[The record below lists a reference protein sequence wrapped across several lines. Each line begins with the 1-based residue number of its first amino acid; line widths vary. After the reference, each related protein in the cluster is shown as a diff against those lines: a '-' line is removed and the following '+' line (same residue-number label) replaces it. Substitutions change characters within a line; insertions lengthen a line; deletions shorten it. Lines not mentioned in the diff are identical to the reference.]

1 MDGQVAAGAGEAPA
15 DVDAPRQGGW
25 WDLTKQMFMTYIV
38 VSTLTSF
45 MMGRRGGPEQSSG
58 PVITADE
65 ARLMSATRSRQQ
77 MQQQEMLNSF
87 MGGKAAV
94 NVGPAALVF
103 PTVTAQGLPLG
114 PHECLIA
121 QDALL
126 HLQVFVNEH
135 QQFDPKLHLG
145 SLVFD
150 VPSIAYNWSYTAS
163 PSASALVPV
172 ADDWL
177 SRNGSLYAHVFL
189 IPEGDSISAYDR
201 DLLVPSQD
209 GVVEPGNDNGQQEQQ
224 LPSLPLQMGYLRV
237 PLVRFRPQPRP
248 KALRHLLNSS
258 APVFSPSSSSKDKLA
273 QQTQAN
279 ATDDTTTA
287 SSAQDLPLPYLAYW
301 TPTLNLS
308 LILSL
313 PSFPRNSIPAAI
325 SSRLSFT
332 AEGAYRPVLYHNS
345 FWQLAK
351 NLPLVNS
358 SIVAHG
364 EAEADAGAGAGMG
377 AGMGAVSRLH
387 LDLSFSHLSFLVWQL
402 QTSMESQW
410 ASQQASGLGT
420 EKEADMLREMLL
432 ETSPWLLVLTGVVS
446 LLHTVFDMLA
456 FKNDV
461 QFWRSKKSMA
471 GMSLRRCVGLR
482 GLRGALCVLCVC

>member
-1 MDGQVAAGAGEAPA
+1 MDGQVLDAQAEAPG
-15 DVDAPRQGGW
+15 VDEVAPRAGW
-25 WDLTKQMFMTYIV
+25 WDLTKQVFLTYIV

-45 MMGRRGGPEQSSG
+45 MIGRRGGPERSTG
-58 PVITADE
+58 PVITSEE
-65 ARLMSATRSRQQ
+65 ARQMSAARTRQQ
-77 MQQQEMLNSF
+77 MHQQEMLNSF

-114 PHECLIA
+114 PHECVIA
-121 QDALL
+121 LNSLL

-135 QQFDPKLHLG
+135 QQFDPKLHLS

-150 VPSIAYNWSYTAS
+150 VPGIAYNWSYTAS
-163 PSASALVPV
+163 PSMSAWVPV
-172 ADDWL
+172 AEDWL

-189 IPEGDSISAYDR
+189 IPEGDSISSYDR
-201 DLLVPSQD
+201 DLLVPSQE
-209 GVVEPGNDNGQQEQQ
+209 GAVEPDNDNDNGHQQ
-224 LPSLPLQMGYLRV
+224 PSLPLQMGYLRV

-248 KALRHLLNSS
+248 KALRHLLNTS
-258 APVFSPSSSSKDKLA
+258 APVFSPSSKDIKLA

-279 ATDDTTTA
+279 ATDDTA
-287 SSAQDLPLPYLAYW
+287 SDAQDHLPLPYLAFW

-308 LILSL
+308 LILGL

-332 AEGAYRPVLYHNS
+332 AEGSYRPVLYHNS

-358 SIVAHG
+358 SIVAQ
-364 EAEADAGAGAGMG
+364 AESGVGMEMGMGAGAG
-377 AGMGAVSRLH
+377 SHLH
-387 LDLSFSHLSFLVWQL
+387 LDISFSHLSFLVWQL

-420 EKEADMLREMLL
+420 EKESDMLREMLL
-432 ETSPWLLVLTGVVS
+432 ETSPWLLALTGIVS

-471 GMSLRRCVGLR
+471 GMSLRRCV
-482 GLRGALCVLCVC
+482 ALFTWVCAVL